1 MSNDLI
7 SRKKLLEDMKRHCI
21 GNCKRCENYTILA
34 SDHHCG
40 LIDEQPTA
48 YEVDAVVR
56 ELEGERKSAYD
67 RFEKYKMPSFWREAY
82 AYVDAIKIVL
92 RGGRNE

>member
-56 ELEGERKSAYD
+56 ELEGNAEGFFVRNGEFIKTIPL
-67 RFEKYKMPSFWREAY
+67 ET
-82 AYVDAIKIVL
+82 AIEIVK